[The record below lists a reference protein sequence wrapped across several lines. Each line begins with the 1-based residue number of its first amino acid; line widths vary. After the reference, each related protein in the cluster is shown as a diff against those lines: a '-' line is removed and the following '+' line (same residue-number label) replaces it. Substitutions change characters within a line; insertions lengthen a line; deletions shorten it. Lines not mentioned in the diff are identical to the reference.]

1 MSHNTN
7 NNFCT
12 TLELSFVAFTSGK
25 EMLPPNDPALISM
38 TMEALNFDKDAV
50 VCWDPAKRQ
59 KKFRNLVLEE
69 TVWAKMPAMKLA

>member
-1 MSHNTN
+1 
-7 NNFCT
+7 
-12 TLELSFVAFTSGK
+12 
-25 EMLPPNDPALISM
+25 MLPPNDPALISM